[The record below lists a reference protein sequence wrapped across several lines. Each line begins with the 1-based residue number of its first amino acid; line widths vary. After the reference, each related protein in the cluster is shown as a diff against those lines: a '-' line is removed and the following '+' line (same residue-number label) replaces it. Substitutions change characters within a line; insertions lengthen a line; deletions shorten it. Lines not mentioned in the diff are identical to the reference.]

1 MKKILLTTIICALL
15 GCTSM
20 PAIAGKCEGGTEFQ
34 GTINGHTYCY
44 SKAQMTWWAAVMW
57 CKKQGRE
64 LATLDQACASWNGS
78 TGSSSCPNIKT
89 TNLYTYLWTA
99 NPSSGDWI
107 YVIHNSNGEILGT
120 NISRHFSY
128 HALCY

>member
-34 GTINGHTYCY
+34 GTVNGHTYCRGHNTI
-44 SKAQMTWWAAVMW
+44 TWWAAVMW

-64 LATLDQACASWNGS
+64 LATLDQACANWSNTSGE
-78 TGSSSCPNIKT
+78 SSCPNMKLGGGQGGHWLMSPHSSHESYVL
-89 TNLYTYLWTA
+89 NLNA
-99 NPSSGDWI
+99 GSVAAHARN
-107 YVIHNSNGEILGT
+107 N
-120 NISRHFSY
+120 HFFT
-128 HALCY
+128 LCY